1 MSSKNKMNGFL
12 KWFRKGAKLKRWMLL
27 ILIGVAS
34 TCYAV
39 AEIITMP
46 ALSIIGVLK
55 VIASFVFGF
64 LAIVVGI
71 VFIQKRTLELLV
83 KDSDQREDDHVKSL
97 IFNKKVYNQGPKI
110 VVIGGGSGLNTV
122 LKGLKKYTDNITAIV
137 TVSDY
142 GEKSTDSRKL
152 LQTLPLD
159 DIKESLV
166 ALSSNDELMEDI
178 LNYEFTDGKLASLSL
193 GDIYLLAMQK
203 YYNDFPKGVE
213 ATREI
218 LNITGKVL
226 PVTMEPI
233 QICAELEDGTI
244 IESRDKI
251 ADIVGKKKSKIN
263 RIFISPTNCRPA
275 PGVIE
280 SIQEADAIIIGPGKL
295 YTNIIPNLLVKGV
308 TRAIKESKGFKV
320 YISNIMTDPGQTD
333 DFKLS
338 DHLKAINDHT
348 GNIGILDYC
357 IYDTGDIVPEYIR
370 RYNKEG
376 ADLVEQDVSKSKELG
391 INLIKRDLAT
401 SDGEFIRHNSDAI
414 ASSIIELICEDLK
427 FQDKQNDP
435 QYLIL
440 HNRLKSINKKI
451 DKTNVKKEKKKR
463 NTNSKNKK
471 KSKFLNKYEERMD
484 SIKQSDEKTKKHKEH
499 HIFGSK
505 NKDANKASTK
515 KTNNNIFGTKQKS
528 KINGSNI
535 SNSDKTNKSV
545 NSREDKNKY
554 NNFEKNIIKQRTKSA
569 ILENKGTVRNSILK
583 NDLNDTELKPSRK
596 PSSPVVKRGSQLL
609 STDRKNIN
617 KID

>member
-1 MSSKNKMNGFL
+1 MNRKNKMNGFF
-12 KWFRKGAKLKRWMLL
+12 KWFRKGAKMKRWMLL
-27 ILIGVAS
+27 ILIGVAA

-39 AEIITMP
+39 AEIITMKE
-46 ALSIIGVLK
+46 LSILGLLK
-55 VIASFVFGF
+55 IIASFVAGF
-64 LAIVVGI
+64 SALVVGI

-83 KDSDQREDDHVKSL
+83 KDSDQREDEHVKSL

-122 LKGLKKYTDNITAIV
+122 LRGLKKYTDNITAIV

-142 GEKSTDSRKL
+142 GEQSTDSRKL

-166 ALSSNDELMEDI
+166 ALSSNDDVMENI
-178 LNYEFTDGKLASLSL
+178 LNYEFKDGKLASLSL

-203 YYNDFPKGVE
+203 YYKDFAKGVE
-213 ATREI
+213 ATKEV

-251 ADIVGKKKSKIN
+251 ADVVGKKNSKIS
-263 RIFISPTNCRPA
+263 RIYITPTNCRPA

-280 SIQEADAIIIGPGKL
+280 AIQEADAIVIGPGKL

-308 TRAIKESKGFKV
+308 TKAIKESKGFKV

-333 DFKLS
+333 DYKLS

-348 GNIGILDYC
+348 GGVGIIDYC

-376 ADLVEQDVSKSKELG
+376 ADLVEQDVSKAKDFG

-401 SDGEFIRHNSDAI
+401 SDGDFIRHNSDAI

-440 HNRLKSINKKI
+440 HNRLKSINKKL
-451 DKTNVKKEKKKR
+451 DKKMEKQQSGKR
-463 NTNSKNKK
+463 EPFIKSKK

-484 SIKQSDEKTKKHKEH
+484 SIKESDEKAKKRKENQ
-499 HIFGSK
+499 FLGGK
-505 NKDANKASTK
+505 V
-515 KTNNNIFGTKQKS
+515 KS
-528 KINGSNI
+528 K
-535 SNSDKTNKSV
+535 KEPAK
-545 NSREDKNKY
+545 
-554 NNFEKNIIKQRTKSA
+554 RTKSA
-569 ILENKGTVRNSILK
+569 AAETLKQRAKNSIIENEGMVKNPLLRSRVENDENK
-583 NDLNDTELKPSRK
+583 KPSRK
-596 PSSPVVKRGSQLL
+596 PASSGTKRGSQLL
-609 STDRKNIN
+609 STGSARTTKKDN
-617 KID
+617 

>member
-1 MSSKNKMNGFL
+1 MSKKNKMNGFF
-12 KWFRKGAKLKRWMLL
+12 KWFRKGAKMKRWMLL
-27 ILIGVAS
+27 ILIGVAA

-39 AEIITMP
+39 AEIITMKE
-46 ALSIIGVLK
+46 LSILGLLK
-55 VIASFVFGF
+55 IIASFVIGF
-64 LAIVVGI
+64 LSIVVGI
-71 VFIQKRTLELLV
+71 VFVQKRTLELLV

-122 LKGLKKYTDNITAIV
+122 LRGLKKYTDNITAIV

-142 GEKSTDSRKL
+142 GEQSTDSRKL

-166 ALSSNDELMEDI
+166 ALSSNDEVMENI
-178 LNYEFTDGKLASLSL
+178 LNYEFTDGKLSSLSL

-203 YYNDFPKGVE
+203 YYKDFAKGVE
-213 ATREI
+213 ATKEV

-233 QICAELEDGTI
+233 EICAELEDGTV

-251 ADIVGKKKSKIN
+251 AEIVGKKNSKIN
-263 RIFISPTNCRPA
+263 RIYITPTNCRPA

-280 SIQEADAIIIGPGKL
+280 AIQEADAIIIGPGKL

-308 TRAIKESKGFKV
+308 TKAIKESKGFKV

-348 GNIGILDYC
+348 GGIGIIDYC
-357 IYDTGDIVPEYIR
+357 IYDTGEIVPEFIR

-376 ADLVEQDVSKSKELG
+376 ADLVEQDVSKAKEFG

-440 HNRLKSINKKI
+440 HNRLKLINKKI
-451 DKTNVKKEKKKR
+451 DKKMEKQQSKKKMQFIK
-463 NTNSKNKK
+463 SKK
-471 KSKFLNKYEERMD
+471 KSKFLDKYEERMD
-484 SIKQSDEKTKKHKEH
+484 SIKESD
-499 HIFGSK
+499 
-505 NKDANKASTK
+505 
-515 KTNNNIFGTKQKS
+515 QKS
-528 KINGSNI
+528 KKKKENQILGEKAKSKK
-535 SNSDKTNKSV
+535 SDKLGLVKKEPVRRNKNTASETLKK
-545 NSREDKNKY
+545 RA
-554 NNFEKNIIKQRTKSA
+554 Q
-569 ILENKGTVRNSILK
+569 NSILESASTNK
-583 NDLNDTELKPSRK
+583 TSILSTNLEETQRIKPTRK
-596 PSSPVVKRGSQLL
+596 ASSPTVKRGSQLL
-609 STDRKNIN
+609 STDNTRAKKSN
-617 KID
+617 

>member
-1 MSSKNKMNGFL
+1 MKKNKMNGFS
-12 KWFRKGAKLKRWMLL
+12 KWFRKGAKMKRWMLL
-27 ILIGVAS
+27 ILLGVAA

-39 AEIITMP
+39 AEIITMKE
-46 ALSIIGVLK
+46 LSILGLLK
-55 VIASFVFGF
+55 VIASFVAGF
-64 LAIVVGI
+64 SSVIVGI

-122 LKGLKKYTDNITAIV
+122 LRGLKKYTDNITAIV

-142 GEKSTDSRKL
+142 GEQSTDSRKL

-166 ALSSNDELMEDI
+166 ALSSNDELMENL
-178 LNYEFTDGKLASLSL
+178 LNYEFTDGKLSSISF

-203 YYNDFPKGVE
+203 YYNDFAKGVE
-213 ATREI
+213 ATKEV

-233 QICAELEDGTI
+233 QICAELEDGTT

-251 ADIVGKKKSKIN
+251 AEIVGKKKSKIN

-280 SIQEADAIIIGPGKL
+280 AIQDADAIILGPGKL

-308 TRAIKESKGFKV
+308 TKAIKDSKGFKV

-338 DHLKAINDHT
+338 DHIKAINDHT
-348 GNIGILDYC
+348 GGVGIIDYC

-370 RYNKEG
+370 RYNAEG
-376 ADLVEQDVSKSKELG
+376 ADLVEQDVSKAKEFG
-391 INLIKRDLAT
+391 IRLVKRDLAT
-401 SDGEFIRHNSDAI
+401 SDGEFIRHNPDAI
-414 ASSIIELICEDLK
+414 ASTIIELICEDLK

-440 HNRLKSINKKI
+440 HNRLKAFNRKLDKKM
-451 DKTNVKKEKKKR
+451 DRQQTRKKDSV
-463 NTNSKNKK
+463 NSKSKK
-471 KSKFLNKYEERMD
+471 KSRFLHKYEDRMD
-484 SIKQSDEKTKKHKEH
+484 SIKESDEKAKKKKDIQIFNNNMKKDKKESLIKHKK
-499 HIFGSK
+499 S
-505 NKDANKASTK
+505 ANSSALKQRAKSSIMENEKPLKSSLLNFDNTQVVKLVRKTSTSTK
-515 KTNNNIFGTKQKS
+515 I
-528 KINGSNI
+528 
-535 SNSDKTNKSV
+535 
-545 NSREDKNKY
+545 
-554 NNFEKNIIKQRTKSA
+554 
-569 ILENKGTVRNSILK
+569 
-583 NDLNDTELKPSRK
+583 
-596 PSSPVVKRGSQLL
+596 GSQLL
-609 STDRKNIN
+609 SSDINRKSKSDN
-617 KID
+617 

>member
-1 MSSKNKMNGFL
+1 MNKKNKMNGFF
-12 KWFRKGAKLKRWMLL
+12 KWFRKGAKMKRWMLL
-27 ILIGVAS
+27 ILIGVAA

-39 AEIITMP
+39 AEIITMKE
-46 ALSIIGVLK
+46 LSILGLLK
-55 VIASFVFGF
+55 VIASFVIGF
-64 LAIVVGI
+64 SSIVVGI
-71 VFIQKRTLELLV
+71 VFVQKRTLELLV

-122 LKGLKKYTDNITAIV
+122 LRGLKKYTDNITAIV

-142 GEKSTDSRKL
+142 GEQSTDSRKL

-166 ALSSNDELMEDI
+166 ALSSNDEVMENI

-203 YYNDFPKGVE
+203 YYKDFAKGVE
-213 ATREI
+213 ATKEV

-233 QICAELEDGTI
+233 EICAELEDGTV

-251 ADIVGKKKSKIN
+251 AEIVGKKNSKIS
-263 RIFISPTNCRPA
+263 RIYITPTNCRPA

-280 SIQEADAIIIGPGKL
+280 AIQEADAIIIGPGKL

-308 TRAIKESKGFKV
+308 TKAIKESKGFKV

-348 GNIGILDYC
+348 GGIGIIDYC
-357 IYDTGDIVPEYIR
+357 IYDTGEIVPEFIR

-376 ADLVEQDVSKSKELG
+376 ADLVEQDVSKAKEFG

-401 SDGEFIRHNSDAI
+401 SDGEFIRHNPDAI

-440 HNRLKSINKKI
+440 HNRLKTINKQL
-451 DKTNVKKEKKKR
+451 DKKMEKQQSKKKVQFLK
-463 NTNSKNKK
+463 SKK
-471 KSKFLNKYEERMD
+471 KSRFLNKYEERMD
-484 SIKQSDEKTKKHKEH
+484 SIKECDEKSKKRKENQILGDKSKTKKTDKFGFAKKEPVKR
-499 HIFGSK
+499 SK
-505 NKDANKASTK
+505 STASETL
-515 KTNNNIFGTKQKS
+515 
-528 KINGSNI
+528 
-535 SNSDKTNKSV
+535 
-545 NSREDKNKY
+545 
-554 NNFEKNIIKQRTKSA
+554 KQRAK
-569 ILENKGTVRNSILK
+569 NSILETNSAPK
-583 NDLNDTELKPSRK
+583 SSLLNSNLDDTQKIKPTRR
-596 PSSPVVKRGSQLL
+596 PSSSGVKRGSQIL
-609 STDRKNIN
+609 STENPKTM
-617 KID
+617 KKQ

>member
-1 MSSKNKMNGFL
+1 MKKNKMNGFS
-12 KWFRKGAKLKRWMLL
+12 KWFRKGAKMKRWMLL
-27 ILIGVAS
+27 ILLGVAA

-39 AEIITMP
+39 AEIITMKE
-46 ALSIIGVLK
+46 LSIIGLLK
-55 VIASFVFGF
+55 VIVSFVIGF
-64 LAIVVGI
+64 SSIIFGI

-83 KDSDQREDDHVKSL
+83 KDSDQRDDEHVKSL

-122 LKGLKKYTDNITAIV
+122 LRGLKKYTDNITAIV

-142 GEKSTDSRKL
+142 GEQSTDSRKL
-152 LQTLPLD
+152 LQSLPLD

-166 ALSSNDELMEDI
+166 AVSSNDELMENL
-178 LNYEFTDGKLASLSL
+178 LNYEFTDGRLASISF

-203 YYNDFPKGVE
+203 YYNDFAKGVE
-213 ATREI
+213 ATKEV

-233 QICAELEDGTI
+233 QICAELEDGTT

-251 ADIVGKKKSKIN
+251 AEIVGKKKSKIN

-280 SIQEADAIIIGPGKL
+280 AIQEADAIVLGPGKL

-308 TRAIKESKGFKV
+308 TKAIKESKGFKV

-338 DHLKAINDHT
+338 DHIKAINDHT
-348 GNIGILDYC
+348 GGVGILDYC

-370 RYNKEG
+370 RYNAEG
-376 ADLVEQDVSKSKELG
+376 ADLVEQDVSKAKETG
-391 INLIKRDLAT
+391 IRLIKRDLAT

-414 ASSIIELICEDLK
+414 ATSIIELICEDLK

-440 HNRLKSINKKI
+440 HNRLKAFNRKLDKKMDKQQAKKTTQTSIK
-451 DKTNVKKEKKKR
+451 
-463 NTNSKNKK
+463 SKK
-471 KSKFLNKYEERMD
+471 KSRFLHKYENRMD
-484 SIKQSDEKTKKHKEH
+484 SSKQSDE
-499 HIFGSK
+499 
-505 NKDANKASTK
+505 
-515 KTNNNIFGTKQKS
+515 
-528 KINGSNI
+528 
-535 SNSDKTNKSV
+535 
-545 NSREDKNKY
+545 
-554 NNFEKNIIKQRTKSA
+554 
-569 ILENKGTVRNSILK
+569 
-583 NDLNDTELKPSRK
+583 
-596 PSSPVVKRGSQLL
+596 
-609 STDRKNIN
+609 
-617 KID
+617 